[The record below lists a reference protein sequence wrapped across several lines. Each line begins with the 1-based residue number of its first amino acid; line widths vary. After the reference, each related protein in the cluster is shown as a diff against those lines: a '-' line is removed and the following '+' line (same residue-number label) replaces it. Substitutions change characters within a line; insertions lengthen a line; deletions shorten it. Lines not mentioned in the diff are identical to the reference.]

1 MKGEIERGRTEGVWY
16 LRVPVQGAPS
26 AAGRRPRR
34 RETFHGTKR
43 DAERRLRELLAESER
58 GTLGA
63 GRLTVGDYATAWLAS
78 KRGTIEDRSLE
89 DLERHVRLYVVPNLG
104 TIKLEALRPSHVRT
118 AVAAWRQA
126 PRNEKIRA
134 SKDAARATE
143 ALSASS
149 ARPRS
154 EKKAET
160 SSSSALSARPLSASE
175 AKVSATTVRSA
186 LATLR
191 AICARAVLDGLL
203 SRNPAA
209 SELVDAPKTEHREM
223 KTLDRD
229 GLMRLLRAAE
239 GTDLQTPIALLVTTG
254 LRRGEAFGLRWSDVD
269 LDARRLTVRRSL
281 EKVGDELRYKAPKTK
296 RSSRTIVMAASLV
309 DLLRA
314 HRLAQRKQQFEL
326 GLSNIDDSPVFAD
339 AFGRPLDLKAFSKR
353 FARLTERAGIRIRL
367 HDLRHT
373 YGTLALESGVNL
385 KTVSSSMGHSTI
397 AVTANIYLHASE
409 SLESEAAA
417 RIDAAIGTS
426 VAEAIANAAIS
437 TATAPLLP
445 HKATTTSENARG
457 CNASMVAGTGF
468 EPVTFGL

>member
-1 MKGEIERGRTEGVWY
+1 VKGEIERGRTEGVWY

-63 GRLTVGDYATAWLAS
+63 GRLTVGDYALAWLAS

-175 AKVSATTVRSA
+175 ARCRRRPCDQRSRRSGRSA
-186 LATLR
+186 R
-191 AICARAVLDGLL
+191 AL
-203 SRNPAA
+203 S
-209 SELVDAPKTEHREM
+209 S
-223 KTLDRD
+223 
-229 GLMRLLRAAE
+229 
-239 GTDLQTPIALLVTTG
+239 
-254 LRRGEAFGLRWSDVD
+254 
-269 LDARRLTVRRSL
+269 
-281 EKVGDELRYKAPKTK
+281 
-296 RSSRTIVMAASLV
+296 
-309 DLLRA
+309 
-314 HRLAQRKQQFEL
+314 
-326 GLSNIDDSPVFAD
+326 
-339 AFGRPLDLKAFSKR
+339 
-353 FARLTERAGIRIRL
+353 
-367 HDLRHT
+367 
-373 YGTLALESGVNL
+373 
-385 KTVSSSMGHSTI
+385 
-397 AVTANIYLHASE
+397 
-409 SLESEAAA
+409 
-417 RIDAAIGTS
+417 
-426 VAEAIANAAIS
+426 
-437 TATAPLLP
+437 
-445 HKATTTSENARG
+445 
-457 CNASMVAGTGF
+457 TGF
-468 EPVTFGL
+468 